1 MNVFKV
7 PCLLFYVDL
16 IVGEQ
21 EWQQGDHLGGYCGHL
36 CVKWGVAEE
45 LERSEFDTWRWRSQ
59 TNKWIGCGVVRAT
72 EESRMS

>member
-45 LERSEFDTWRWRSQ
+45 LERSEFSSLQHGDGGFRP
-59 TNKWIGCGVVRAT
+59 TNGLDVVW
-72 EESRMS
+72 